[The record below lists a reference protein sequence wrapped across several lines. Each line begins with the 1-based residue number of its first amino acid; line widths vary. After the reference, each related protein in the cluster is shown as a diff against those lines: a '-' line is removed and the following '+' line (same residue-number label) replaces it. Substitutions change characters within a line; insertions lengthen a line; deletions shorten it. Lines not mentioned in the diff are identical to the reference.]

1 MVDHFFPSIFLIKQL
16 TDVNKISL
24 LSKLLFQKTS
34 YSFQFLSLISYT
46 SIQ

>member
-24 LSKLLFQKTS
+24 LSNFFSKKLAIHFNFSLF
-34 YSFQFLSLISYT
+34 ISYT